1 MTGSMVESFRGDGKY
16 HMFQPF
22 IQALVVAAAFYFLI
36 PVLGA
41 FQVRRSWRAFRALMA
56 KSARAPS
63 LDYRRIREG
72 LDVAGGRSTGG
83 GNVLGSFRLFGSIEA
98 MEGRDRLWIR
108 GLRISGGPVSVSID
122 MNSAS
127 LYSLPGDG
135 GEFELQREIKG
146 IEPAGYDETAE
157 SPERLA
163 WKRLPALPEKTKV
176 FVFGKVFLEN
186 GKAEF
191 RGNRRDPAI
200 VLIYEGRE
208 DSLLLRAVRQ
218 GRQANEY
225 WNKLT
230 PLSFLTGAMLMV
242 LILLAAARGFSLP
255 LVRLIT
261 SMTAFAPL
269 TVFLPPGIFFFF
281 LYRETWKRARSLRAS
296 RDMIRLP
303 CDAFADGA
311 TETILPDGETY
322 LRAWMPPGGRVEA
335 SLPEGMPVRG
345 LEGWRPRDGE
355 VPGYTCFGT
364 PDPVNPERL
373 KKPKDPL
380 ADYAAIPGVPE
391 SFSRRCSSRAH
402 LYTLTAGLSLGAAV
416 IINCLLL
423 FFVLRR
429 LM

>member
-1 MTGSMVESFRGDGKY
+1 MVESFRGDGKY
-16 HMFQPF
+16 RMFQPF
-22 IQALVVAAAFYFLI
+22 IQALVVAAAFYFLV

-56 KSARAPS
+56 TSARSPS
-63 LDYRRIREG
+63 LDYRKIREG
-72 LDVAGGRSTGG
+72 LDLAGGRSTGS

-108 GLRISGGPVSVSID
+108 GLRVSGSPVSVSID
-122 MNSAS
+122 MGGAS
-127 LYSLPGDG
+127 LFSLPGDG
-135 GEFELQREIKG
+135 GEFEQRRETAG
-146 IEPAGYDETAE
+146 IEPAGYDESAE

-163 WKRLPALPEKTKV
+163 WKSLPALPEKTKV
-176 FVFGKVFLEN
+176 FVFGKVYLER

-191 RGNRRDPAI
+191 RGSRRDPVI

-208 DSLLLRAVRQ
+208 DSLLPRAVRQ

-230 PLSFLTGAMLMV
+230 PLSFLAGAMLMV

-255 LVRLIT
+255 LVRLLT

-269 TVFLPPGIFFFF
+269 TVFLPPGLFFFF

-296 RDMIRLP
+296 RDMTRLP
-303 CDAFADGA
+303 CEAFPEGSV
-311 TETILPDGETY
+311 ETTLPDGERY
-322 LRAWMPPGGRVEA
+322 RRAWVPADARGKA
-335 SLPEGMPVRG
+335 ALPEGMPVRG
-345 LEGWRPRDGE
+345 VEGWGPRDGE
-355 VPGYTCFGT
+355 IPGYTCFGT
-364 PDPVNPERL
+364 PDSEKPEGL

-402 LYTLTAGLSLGAAV
+402 LYTLAAGLSLGAAALM
-416 IINCLLL
+416 NLLLL

-429 LM
+429 LL